1 MTEKLKG
8 RIFNVGDRVSERP
21 TRKVFSAKGAAFNGK
36 SPKVGEILAME
47 IRKQRN
53 KAAKAGFSERRYV
66 QVKWD
71 IRTQPEWIVEHR
83 VIHENELELQLEMT
97 RTEV

>member
-1 MTEKLKG
+1 MTEKRKG
-8 RIFNVGDRVSERP
+8 RIFNIGDRVSERP
-21 TRKVFSAKGAAFNGK
+21 TRKVFSAKGAAFNGRL
-36 SPKVGEILAME
+36 PKVGVIVGKELRE
-47 IRKQRN
+47 EGK
-53 KAAKAGFSERRYV
+53 KVKSRRPYL

-71 IRTQPEWIVEHR
+71 IRTQPDWIVEHR

>member
-1 MTEKLKG
+1 MTEKRKG
-8 RIFNVGDRVSERP
+8 RIFNIGDRVSERP
-21 TRKVFSAKGAAFNGK
+21 TRKVFSAKGAAFNELREEGRKVK
-36 SPKVGEILAME
+36 S
-47 IRKQRN
+47 
-53 KAAKAGFSERRYV
+53 RRPYL